1 MGLNHHLRFTLLAAC
16 VAAATATAQAPQRP
30 PPDAS
35 SPPGAREP
43 TNVSDAQLGLEVQSR
58 LYQALDVSN
67 LSALVRYGVVTLNG
81 NVGNEGDRQRA
92 EQLAL
97 AVQGVESVVNK
108 LAIDTPVIIALADQ
122 AQAIVQRQSSEVET
136 AVINRLRLDP
146 VLGSRN
152 IRVEADEAGNTITL
166 SGTVSTPDEKES
178 AGKLAVSAYPT
189 GRIRNQLEV
198 QQRL

>member
-1 MGLNHHLRFTLLAAC
+1 MGLEHHLRLTLLAAC
-16 VAAATATAQAPQRP
+16 LAAATAAAQAPQP
-30 PPDAS
+30 SPPDSS
-35 SPPGAREP
+35 SPPEAREP

-67 LSALVRYGVVTLNG
+67 LSALVRYGVATLNG
-81 NVGNEGDRQRA
+81 NVGNEADRQRA

-97 AVQGVESVVNK
+97 AVKGIESVVNK
-108 LAIDTPVIIALADQ
+108 LAVDTPVVIALADQ
-122 AQAIVQRQSSEVET
+122 AQQIVRRQSSETET

-152 IRVEADEAGNTITL
+152 IRVEADGAGNTITL
-166 SGTVSTPDEKES
+166 SGTVSTPDEKEN
-178 AGKLAVSAYPT
+178 AGRIAVSAYPT